1 MVTYLPIA
9 ILLINLC
16 SYLFDLILL
25 SNKNLQDHFLK
36 LPLLIQEL
44 VPFLIVGPLFISQPI
59 PQNRFNI
66 SSYISLPMG
75 TLLFVFGWIFMIPA
89 LCKFRTIPSLR
100 KKSNLITSGIFRVV
114 RHPIYTGTLMAV
126 LGWTILWKS
135 LISLLYFPVLFLL
148 CYLVVVFE
156 ERGLLEEYGD
166 EYADYKKN
174 TAKRLIPFVV

>member
-1 MVTYLPIA
+1 MTYLPIA

-16 SYLFDLILL
+16 GYLFDLILL
-25 SNKNLQDHFLK
+25 SNRNVQTYFFRLPILLQK
-36 LPLLIQEL
+36 L
-44 VPFLIVGPLFISQPI
+44 VPFLIVGPLFISPPI
-59 PQNRFNI
+59 PQSRFNI

-75 TLLFVFGWIFMIPA
+75 TLLFALGWIFIIPA
-89 LCKFRTIPSLR
+89 LYKFGTIPSLR
-100 KKSNLITSGIFRVV
+100 KKSNLVTSGIFRIV
-114 RHPIYTGTLMAV
+114 RHPIYSGTLMTV

-166 EYADYKKN
+166 KYADYKKN
-174 TAKRLIPFVV
+174 TTKRLIPFVV